1 MDLKAHLREITEAP
15 GASGYEDGVREVLRK
30 AWEPL
35 TDSQSVGKSGT
46 LVATK
51 LGTQTPA
58 DGVRRRVMITA
69 HMDENALIVNT
80 IDGAFLKL
88 KNIGSPDER
97 TLPGTPVVVHGKR
110 NVRGVIGLRPQRS
123 APADQ
128 QGQYVPLDHLYV
140 DLGLSAA
147 EVAELVSVGDIVYP
161 DVPMLELQNN
171 RVAGKAMDDRS
182 CVAIV
187 TLTLDLLQSRKHQW
201 DVLAV
206 ATTQEEVTLYGAAV
220 EGHDLFPDL
229 AIALDVTFGDQSG
242 GGDPTFKLGD
252 GPTLGIGPNF
262 HPALYDSMTA
272 LAEKLD
278 ITVHPEATPGHSG
291 TDAWEIQIVREGVP
305 SALIGLPSRN
315 MHTSV
320 EIVDLKDMER
330 TARWLAEFIVSLTPD
345 YMDTIVW
352 DKPDDKADNKGEDKA
367 KEATNG

>member
-1 MDLKAHLREITEAP
+1 LREITEAP

-58 DGVRRRVMITA
+58 DGLRRRVMITA

-80 IDGAFLKL
+80 IDGGYLKV
-88 KNIGSPDER
+88 KNIGAPDAR
-97 TLPGTPVVVHGKR
+97 TLPGTPVIVHGKQPL
-110 NVRGVIGLRPQRS
+110 RGVIGIRPQRS

-128 QGQYVPLDHLYV
+128 QGQYVPLEDLFV
-140 DLGLSAA
+140 DLALPAEQVAA
-147 EVAELVSVGDIVYP
+147 LVSVGDIIYP
-161 DVPMLELQNN
+161 DVGMLELQNN

-182 CVAIV
+182 CIAII
-187 TLTLDLLQSRKHQW
+187 TLVLDLLQSRKHHW

-206 ATTQEEVTLYGAAV
+206 ATTQEEVTLYGAVV

-262 HPALYDSMTA
+262 HPALYDSMMA

-315 MHTSV
+315 MHTPI
-320 EIVDLKDMER
+320 ETVDLKDMER

-352 DKPDDKADNKGEDKA
+352 DKPDDKGEDKT
-367 KEATNG
+367 KEVAHG